1 MEKPDRSRNVDLRH
15 GMPVTMIEAPAGN
28 TGESRPQYRKL
39 PMNQS
44 LNCQSLPGT
53 SDPTAQTADTFAFAD
68 THTPLDRLICLL
80 SDSTSATLA
89 DTGIVR
95 FSRDRLDALS
105 GNAQEESEAC
115 LDRAFLL
122 LRLMEHTLENGC
134 PPNSSELTTMA
145 QHITH
150 LLQDHQRW
158 HTLADNAAYYRDH
171 PQVAAHIAAMHTCQN
186 GAPAH
191 A

>member
-1 MEKPDRSRNVDLRH
+1 
-15 GMPVTMIEAPAGN
+15 
-28 TGESRPQYRKL
+28 
-39 PMNQS
+39 MNQP
-44 LNCQSLPGT
+44 LNCQASLEE
-53 SDPTAQTADTFAFAD
+53 SDPAAQNTDTFAFAD

-80 SDSTSATLA
+80 SDSTNATLA
-89 DTGIVR
+89 DTGIAR
-95 FSRDRLDALS
+95 LSRDRLNAMS

-134 PPNSSELTTMA
+134 PPDSNELMTMA

-150 LLQDHQRW
+150 LLLDHQRW

-171 PQVAAHIAAMHTCQN
+171 PQVATRVASISCPSN
-186 GAPAH
+186 G
-191 A
+191 

>member
-1 MEKPDRSRNVDLRH
+1 
-15 GMPVTMIEAPAGN
+15 
-28 TGESRPQYRKL
+28 
-39 PMNQS
+39 MNQHPS
-44 LNCQSLPGT
+44 CQNPSEGFN
-53 SDPTAQTADTFAFAD
+53 PTAQNADTFTFAD

-80 SDSTSATLA
+80 SDSTNATLA
-89 DTGIVR
+89 DTGIAR
-95 FSRDRLDALS
+95 LSRDRLNAMS

-122 LRLMEHTLENGC
+122 LRLMEHTLHNGC
-134 PPNSSELTTMA
+134 PPDPSELTTMA

-171 PQVAAHIAAMHTCQN
+171 PQVATRIADLQTA
-186 GAPAH
+186 
-191 A
+191 

>member
-1 MEKPDRSRNVDLRH
+1 
-15 GMPVTMIEAPAGN
+15 
-28 TGESRPQYRKL
+28 
-39 PMNQS
+39 MNQP
-44 LNCQSLPGT
+44 LPCQSPSEGF
-53 SDPTAQTADTFAFAD
+53 SAAAQNPDTFTVAD

-80 SDSTSATLA
+80 SDSTNATLA

-105 GNAQEESEAC
+105 SNAQEESEAC

-122 LRLMEHTLENGC
+122 LRLMEHTLHNGC
-134 PPNSSELTTMA
+134 PPDPSELTTMA

-171 PQVAAHIAAMHTCQN
+171 PQVAARIADLQTA
-186 GAPAH
+186 
-191 A
+191 

>member
-1 MEKPDRSRNVDLRH
+1 
-15 GMPVTMIEAPAGN
+15 
-28 TGESRPQYRKL
+28 
-39 PMNQS
+39 MNQPS
-44 LNCQSLPGT
+44 PCQNPFEGPS
-53 SDPTAQTADTFAFAD
+53 TAAQNTDTFTFVD

-80 SDSTSATLA
+80 SDSTNATLA

-95 FSRDRLDALS
+95 FSRDRLDAMS

-122 LRLMEHTLENGC
+122 LRLMEHTLQNGC
-134 PPNSSELTTMA
+134 PPDPSELTTMA

-171 PQVAAHIAAMHTCQN
+171 PQVAARIADLRTA
-186 GAPAH
+186 
-191 A
+191 

>member
-1 MEKPDRSRNVDLRH
+1 
-15 GMPVTMIEAPAGN
+15 
-28 TGESRPQYRKL
+28 
-39 PMNQS
+39 MNQS
-44 LNCQSLPGT
+44 SPCQSPSEGVSTAAQNTGT
-53 SDPTAQTADTFAFAD
+53 FTFAD

-80 SDSTSATLA
+80 SDSTNATLA

-95 FSRDRLDALS
+95 FPRDRLDALS

-122 LRLMEHTLENGC
+122 LRLMEHTLHNSC
-134 PPNSSELTTMA
+134 PPDPSELMAMA

-171 PQVAAHIAAMHTCQN
+171 PQVAARIAALQTS
-186 GAPAH
+186 
-191 A
+191 

>member
-1 MEKPDRSRNVDLRH
+1 
-15 GMPVTMIEAPAGN
+15 
-28 TGESRPQYRKL
+28 
-39 PMNQS
+39 MNQPS
-44 LNCQSLPGT
+44 PCQNSSEGLSPAVQNT
-53 SDPTAQTADTFAFAD
+53 DTFTFTD

-80 SDSTSATLA
+80 SDSTNTTLA
-89 DTGIVR
+89 DTGIAHL
-95 FSRDRLDALS
+95 SRDRLDAMS

-122 LRLMEHTLENGC
+122 LRLMEHTLQNGC
-134 PPNSSELTTMA
+134 PPDPSELMTMA

-171 PQVAAHIAAMHTCQN
+171 PQVAARIAALQTS
-186 GAPAH
+186 
-191 A
+191 

>member
-1 MEKPDRSRNVDLRH
+1 
-15 GMPVTMIEAPAGN
+15 
-28 TGESRPQYRKL
+28 
-39 PMNQS
+39 MNQS
-44 LNCQSLPGT
+44 LNCQASSEET
-53 SDPTAQTADTFAFAD
+53 DSAAQNTDTFAFAD
-68 THTPLDRLICLL
+68 THTPLDRLLCLL
-80 SDSTSATLA
+80 SDSTNATLA

-95 FSRDRLDALS
+95 FSRDRLDAMS

-122 LRLMEHTLENGC
+122 LRLMEHTLHNGC
-134 PPNSSELTTMA
+134 PPDPNELMTMA

-171 PQVAAHIAAMHTCQN
+171 PPVARRIAAL
-186 GAPAH
+186 H
-191 A
+191 AS

>member
-1 MEKPDRSRNVDLRH
+1 
-15 GMPVTMIEAPAGN
+15 
-28 TGESRPQYRKL
+28 
-39 PMNQS
+39 MNQS
-44 LNCQSLPGT
+44 LNCRAPSEE
-53 SDPTAQTADTFAFAD
+53 SDAAAQNTDTFTFTD

-80 SDSTSATLA
+80 SDSTNATLA

-95 FSRDRLDALS
+95 LPRDRLDALS

-122 LRLMEHTLENGC
+122 LRLMEHTLHNGC
-134 PPNSSELTTMA
+134 PPDPSELTTMA

-171 PQVAAHIAAMHTCQN
+171 PQVASRIADLRTT
-186 GAPAH
+186 
-191 A
+191 

>member
-1 MEKPDRSRNVDLRH
+1 
-15 GMPVTMIEAPAGN
+15 
-28 TGESRPQYRKL
+28 
-39 PMNQS
+39 MNQPS
-44 LNCQSLPGT
+44 PCQSP
-53 SDPTAQTADTFAFAD
+53 SDGLSPAAQITDSFTFAE

-80 SDSTSATLA
+80 SNSTNATLA
-89 DTGIVR
+89 DTGIAR
-95 FSRDRLDALS
+95 LSPDRLSAMS

-122 LRLMEHTLENGC
+122 LRLMEHTLHNGC
-134 PPNSSELTTMA
+134 PPDPNELTTMA

-171 PQVAAHIAAMHTCQN
+171 PQVAHRIAATR
-186 GAPAH
+186 
-191 A
+191 

>member
-1 MEKPDRSRNVDLRH
+1 MLHN
-15 GMPVTMIEAPAGN
+15 MPVTMIEAPAGN
-28 TGESRPQYRKL
+28 PGESRPHYRKL

-44 LNCQSLPGT
+44 LNSQSLPET
-53 SDPTAQTADTFAFAD
+53 SDPTAQNPDTFTFAD

-80 SDSTSATLA
+80 SDSTNATLA
-89 DTGIVR
+89 DTGIAR
-95 FSRDRLDALS
+95 LSRDRLDAMS

-122 LRLMEHTLENGC
+122 LRLMEHTLHNGC
-134 PPNSSELTTMA
+134 PPDLNELTTMA

-150 LLQDHQRW
+150 LLQDHERW

-171 PQVAAHIAAMHTCQN
+171 PQVATRIASTRSLSI
-186 GAPAH
+186 G
-191 A
+191 

>member
-1 MEKPDRSRNVDLRH
+1 
-15 GMPVTMIEAPAGN
+15 
-28 TGESRPQYRKL
+28 
-39 PMNQS
+39 MNQHS
-44 LNCQSLPGT
+44 PCQNPSEGFCSATQNTDAL
-53 SDPTAQTADTFAFAD
+53 AFAD

-80 SDSTSATLA
+80 SDSTNATLA

-115 LDRAFLL
+115 LGRAFLL
-122 LRLMEHTLENGC
+122 LRLMEHTLHNGC
-134 PPNSSELTTMA
+134 PPDPSELTTMA

-171 PQVAAHIAAMHTCQN
+171 PQLAARIAMQRA
-186 GAPAH
+186 
-191 A
+191 

>member
-1 MEKPDRSRNVDLRH
+1 
-15 GMPVTMIEAPAGN
+15 
-28 TGESRPQYRKL
+28 
-39 PMNQS
+39 MNQP
-44 LNCQSLPGT
+44 LPCQSPSEGF
-53 SDPTAQTADTFAFAD
+53 SAAAQNPDTFTFAD

-80 SDSTSATLA
+80 SDSTNATLA
-89 DTGIVR
+89 DTGIAR
-95 FSRDRLDALS
+95 LSSDRLGAMS

-122 LRLMEHTLENGC
+122 LRLMQHTLQNGC
-134 PPNSSELTTMA
+134 PPDPSELMTMA

-171 PQVAAHIAAMHTCQN
+171 PQVAARIADLRTA
-186 GAPAH
+186 
-191 A
+191 